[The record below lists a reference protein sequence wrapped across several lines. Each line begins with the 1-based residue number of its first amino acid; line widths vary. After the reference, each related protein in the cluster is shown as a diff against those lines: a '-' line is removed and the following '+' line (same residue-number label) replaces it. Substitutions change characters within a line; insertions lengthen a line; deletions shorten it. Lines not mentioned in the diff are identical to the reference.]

1 MSTPPIFKLPDEL
14 LDAIFD
20 SRSMA
25 LRDQWALIRTSQR
38 LRRVLLFP
46 YLRHSG
52 ITQASIDSGTLRIF
66 DSFRLIVIV
75 GNMRPIKRLIC
86 FDRTAEPGVERTGA
100 TVRQLGTVLKSV
112 PPIPDVLIY
121 NRPTQ
126 VRTDA
131 VPLLLEMPAL
141 SPTSTVLII
150 TPDSEWILSR
160 PRLRPIHGV
169 FLPPP
174 HGRYWK
180 DTFGP
185 TFWRTVG
192 KLLLVVIWITSF
204 TVSGLIPGMLLYNA
218 VVPPFIWMRK
228 TLRGRWQLEDRLRY
242 DLKSRPAAIAMLRQS
257 KPLPRHRMKDRDLHR
272 SMLFFTGWMRV
283 QYLAV
288 PNGRPL
294 VLATIVNSNP
304 VDDSDSELTI
314 RRPERIQSA
323 QFDAVLRSLDS
334 GARIKHLAVDP
345 GVGLAYEQLFDLLR
359 RHPAVESV
367 TLNRKSIT
375 TRRRSLQVASGD
387 NRLASPTIHRI
398 QTPMAYLP
406 DFLPIS
412 PNVQKISLRDCGVA
426 ATHSAAL
433 EAISGLPGTHPICL
447 GFVLDSTSLSG
458 SFPWNT
464 TQDRQPHDE
473 ESQLQL
479 ETRLVRVEEITV
491 NSVSDSKRAQARG
504 EQGNQA
510 FARWLGLFP
519 NLNKLVI
526 ASRFV
531 LTAKGVDE
539 KKRAELVKEILERC
553 RGLDESS
560 IIWVVGGRSPSS

>member
-20 SRSMA
+20 SSSIA

-38 LRRVLLFP
+38 LRRVLLLP
-46 YLRHSG
+46 YLRHFG

-66 DSFRLIVIV
+66 DSFRVIVIV

-121 NRPTQ
+121 NGPTQ

-180 DTFGP
+180 DTLGP
-185 TFWRTVG
+185 TFWPTVG

-204 TVSGLIPGMLLYNA
+204 TVSGLIPAMLLYNA
-218 VVPPFIWMRK
+218 VVPPLIWMRK
-228 TLRGRWQLEDRLRY
+228 TLRGRWPLADRLRY
-242 DLKSRPAAIAMLRQS
+242 DLKTRPAAIAMLRQS
-257 KPLPRHRMKDRDLHR
+257 KPLPRHRMKDRDLHL
-272 SMLFFTGWMRV
+272 SMLFFTGWMRI

-314 RRPERIQSA
+314 RRPERLQAA
-323 QFDAVLRSLDS
+323 QFDAVFRALDF
-334 GARIKHLAVDP
+334 GARINHLVVSP
-345 GVGLAYEQLFDLLR
+345 GVGVAYEQLFDLLG

-367 TLNRKSIT
+367 TLDRKSMRT
-375 TRRRSLQVASGD
+375 PLSASASGD
-387 NRLASPTIHRI
+387 DRVICPTIQRI

-406 DFLPIS
+406 SLLPIS
-412 PNVQKISLRDCGVA
+412 PNVQKISVRDCGVPA
-426 ATHSAAL
+426 ATHVAAL
-433 EAISGLPGTHPICL
+433 EAISGLAGTHPICL
-447 GFVLDSTSLSG
+447 VFVLRSSTLSG
-458 SFPWNT
+458 SFPWNKM
-464 TQDRQPHDE
+464 QYRQPHDE
-473 ESQLQL
+473 ESQLQI
-479 ETRLVRVEEITV
+479 EPRLVRVEEITV
-491 NSVSDSKRAQARG
+491 NSVSDSERSQSRG
-504 EQGNQA
+504 EQGNNA

-531 LTAKGVDE
+531 STAKGVDE

-560 IIWVVGGRSPSS
+560 IIWMAGGRSPQP